1 MTPNRTQNEAPD
13 PQSMRKSESLQEGF
27 AYLATYATAF
37 LIVLFVL
44 TGVTLLLRYFGS

>member
-37 LIVLFVL
+37 VFSLVGL
-44 TGVTLLLRYFGS
+44 TGIVVLMRYLGG